1 MLITCDI
8 GNTHIVTGVFDNAGN
23 ILLTF
28 RIATNERMTEDEFFS
43 YFRNISKFNNIKIQ
57 DVSGIII
64 SSVVP
69 NLITIFQF
77 FGRKYFNIEPMLV
90 SFEQKLP
97 FTFAPNINPTGFGAD
112 RIIDIVQAL
121 KEFPDKE
128 NLIIFDLGTAT
139 TYDVLQKNV
148 RIGGGILP
156 GIEMGINA
164 LCNNTAK
171 LPKVKFTSPDSVLG
185 VDTITQIQAGVFYGY
200 AGQIKHIIKKIKEI
214 VGEDAYVI
222 ATGGLGKILSAEIE
236 EIDEY
241 CHDLSTK
248 GLYSIYQD
256 NKDKNQD

>member
-90 SFEQKLP
+90 SLEQKLP
-97 FTFAPNINPTGFGAD
+97 FTFASNINPTGFGAD

-241 CHDLSTK
+241 CHDLRTK

-256 NKDKNQD
+256 NKSEKQN

>member
-8 GNTHIVTGVFDNAGN
+8 GNTHIVTGVFDNTGN

-57 DVSGIII
+57 DVNGMII

-90 SFEQKLP
+90 TLDKKLP

-121 KEFPDKE
+121 KDFPDKE
-128 NLIIFDLGTAT
+128 TLIIFDLGTAT

-156 GIEMGINA
+156 GIEMGISA

-171 LPKVKFTSPDSVLG
+171 LPKVKFTSPESVLG

-214 VGEDAYVI
+214 VGEDAYVV

-241 CHDLSTK
+241 CHDLSIK

-256 NKDKNQD
+256 NKEEI

>member
-1 MLITCDI
+1 
-8 GNTHIVTGVFDNAGN
+8 
-23 ILLTF
+23 
-28 RIATNERMTEDEFFS
+28 
-43 YFRNISKFNNIKIQ
+43 
-57 DVSGIII
+57 
-64 SSVVP
+64 
-69 NLITIFQF
+69 
-77 FGRKYFNIEPMLV
+77 
-90 SFEQKLP
+90 
-97 FTFAPNINPTGFGAD
+97 
-112 RIIDIVQAL
+112 
-121 KEFPDKE
+121 
-128 NLIIFDLGTAT
+128 
-139 TYDVLQKNV
+139 
-148 RIGGGILP
+148 
-156 GIEMGINA
+156 MGINA

-256 NKDKNQD
+256 NKDENQD

>member
-90 SFEQKLP
+90 SLEQKLP
-97 FTFAPNINPTGFGAD
+97 FTFASNINPTGFGAD

-185 VDTITQIQAGVFYGY
+185 VDTITQIQAGIFYGY
-200 AGQIKHIIKKIKEI
+200 AGQIKHIIKKVKEI

-241 CHDLSTK
+241 CHDLSIK

-256 NKDKNQD
+256 NKDESQD

>member
-8 GNTHIVTGVFDNAGN
+8 GNTHIVTGIFNSKGEV
-23 ILLTF
+23 LLTF
-28 RIATNERMTEDEFFS
+28 RVATNEKMTEDEFFS
-43 YFRNISKFNNIKIQ
+43 YFRNISKFNNIKIE
-57 DVSGIII
+57 DVRGMIIA
-64 SSVVP
+64 SVVP

-77 FGRKYFNIEPMLV
+77 FGRKYFHLEPMIVDCTL
-90 SFEQKLP
+90 KLP
-97 FTFAPNINPTGFGAD
+97 FRFALNVNPTGFGAD

-121 KEFPDKE
+121 KEFPNKE
-128 NLIIFDLGTAT
+128 TLIIFDLGTAT
-139 TYDVLQKNV
+139 TYDVLEKNV

-171 LPKVKFTSPDSVLG
+171 LPKVKFTSPESVLG
-185 VDTITQIQAGVFYGY
+185 VDTMTQIQAGVFYGY

-241 CHDLSTK
+241 CNDLSIK
-248 GLYSIYQD
+248 GLYTIYCD
-256 NKDKNQD
+256 NK